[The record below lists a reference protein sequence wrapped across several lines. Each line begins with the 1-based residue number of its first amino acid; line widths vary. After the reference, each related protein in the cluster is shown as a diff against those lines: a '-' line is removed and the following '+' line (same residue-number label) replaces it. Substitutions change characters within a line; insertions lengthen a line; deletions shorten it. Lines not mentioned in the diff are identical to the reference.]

1 MRAMASARSA
11 AAAASLRR
19 WAVAGLAL
27 LCAPA
32 PVWAQEGGRRSEVDA
47 RGEPRIFTLNQ
58 DREAAQRAQRLDGHL
73 TAGRFERAFD
83 ELERLLADHGGD
95 VLPLTFSQDP
105 PGQRPSLQPRHLGAA
120 AWATAQLERL
130 PPAGLAEYER
140 RFGSAAELALEAA
153 LGAGDGAALAALLAR
168 WPVARASQRAALA
181 LGDLELARGHRG
193 TAAHWWQRA
202 ESLALRLGIE
212 GQTPA
217 LALRRAALESLPGGQ
232 RRSAELRLPGEGE
245 TIGELPSG
253 TLERWRIDLPPGPFN
268 GLGARTD
275 FFNVIPVIHG
285 ERVYV
290 NTTLELICCDAFSG
304 QELWSSGEPAGW
316 ERLGRA
322 ARSDFFRGLDYEGL
336 LAAPAAAEGVVVAA
350 LQIPFSIHDNEDI
363 EGLTIMRRLPQ
374 RRLFAF
380 DARSG
385 RRLWSHECPPDWDG
399 GPLPDFE
406 QEMAVAGPPA
416 IREGL
421 VLVPCVR
428 MEGRVKLHVA
438 AYDLWSGRLVWQTQV
453 VTGQR
458 ELNMFNRHER
468 EYSAPPVRI
477 EGERVLVATQL
488 GTLAALDLFT
498 GRILWQAL
506 YDQIPLPGTHGYL
519 TVERRRVWRNAP
531 PLVADGL
538 VLCTP
543 IDSEDLIGVEL
554 DSGRTRL
561 SVSNELLRPRNSG
574 GRAVDLLLGADSE
587 RLWLG
592 GTWLVGWRRP
602 GGLASQTRLV
612 PGQPLHRFEPEE
624 LLPGPASSEGP
635 RMLFNGQRLLVPSLD
650 GVDVFDPLDG
660 QLRSAEGLA
669 MGLSDV
675 GNLALGDGLL
685 ISASG
690 SHLSGFLDPAVIE
703 RRTRE
708 RYLAAPQDAGAALA
722 LARLLAQRAADRA
735 AAAPSAALALLA
747 ELRSVLEPLRGRGEI
762 DQELARGRLAEARL
776 HALQGDA
783 ARATLLFS
791 EAADL
796 SLDLPQRLQAL
807 LALEENLRYRDP
819 AAWEA
824 LLDRLTRECGRLAV
838 PAEHLGEARWLEF
851 AGDAD
856 NLGPGPVRVSTWC
869 AVQRALQRER
879 ESAFEAAVL
888 AWQALVETPESSGE
902 GLAQRA
908 AARIGRLIELLGREL
923 YAPVEARAEA
933 LLASLTGPEAPSAA
947 ARGMALEELIRRYP
961 FSKAAESARGLRLD
975 WALESDDPAAL
986 ARSVSELWPPESEGS
1001 WSPRAVELLVDLAIG
1016 LGRAGNTSF
1025 ERAALA
1031 RAARELPEA
1040 LCRRAPYQ
1048 GWRLDDLA
1056 RALEQNAAPEP
1067 EAPRFDQNLALAAIF
1082 PGQHAVLGRL
1092 RLESGELLYLWRQGR
1107 LEAFPEGRPG
1117 EARFSQPVSVD
1128 GRGLDAGGR
1137 ALLARTATGGRVVL
1151 AGDDGLLALDAASG
1165 ATAWRFEL
1173 GERAAAAPSLALAEG
1188 LVLVLE
1194 RPGRGPQRLHALDL
1208 ASGAPVWVREL
1219 PSDGNWIGPTAAGDH
1234 ALVFDRPFALPARA
1248 RAVDLFSGRLG
1259 STIELPVGLPPQL
1272 PQQAFVQGDLLV
1284 VPHFQDGFV
1293 GLYDLLSGRLLS
1305 RVECGPGCDLFS
1317 LVRHGPRCFVVGLPS
1332 SFSEAERGGRVAELE
1347 FDSGRL
1353 RDIERLAS
1361 SDVPIGLRRGATL
1374 QLEQP
1379 WLFVVS
1385 NPPGARRTPLLALDL
1400 ASGRRWSAALPV
1412 GHATLYDADWTL
1424 PAVSQGAVALS
1435 YGVRDEN
1442 SLRRRFVRLEFY
1454 ELASGRKLDSR
1465 MLSDDFPEARE
1476 IRLFGSGQNLWISSV
1491 TNSGRQDR
1499 IDLLERP
1506 KEPR

>member
-1 MRAMASARSA
+1 MAFARSA
-11 AAAASLRR
+11 PAAARLRR
-19 WAVAGLAL
+19 WAAAALAL
-27 LCAPA
+27 LGAASPGL
-32 PVWAQEGGRRSEVDA
+32 PQEDEPRSRADL
-47 RGEPRIFTLNQ
+47 RGEPRIFTLNE

-73 TAGRFERAFD
+73 TAGRYERAFD

-95 VLPLTFSQDP
+95 VLPLTFSVEP
-105 PGQRPSLQPRHLGAA
+105 AGQRPSLQPRHLGAA
-120 AWATAQLERL
+120 AWAAAQLERL
-130 PPAGLAEYER
+130 PAAGLAAYEQ
-140 RFGSAAELALEAA
+140 RFGAAAQTALEQA
-153 LGAGDGAALAALLAR
+153 LADGDAGALAAMLSR
-168 WPVARASQRAALA
+168 WPAARASLRAALA
-181 LGDLELARGHRG
+181 LGDLELSRGHRG
-193 TAAHWWQRA
+193 AASTWWERA
-202 ESLALRLGIE
+202 ERLGARLGLE
-212 GQTPA
+212 DQAAA
-217 LALRRAALESLPGGQ
+217 LARRRAALSGLPAGV
-232 RRSAELRLPGEGE
+232 RRSAGMRLSGEGE
-245 TIGELPSG
+245 SAGELPSG
-253 TLERWRIDLPPGPFN
+253 SLERWRVELPPGPFN

-275 FFNVIPVIHG
+275 HFNIVPILHG
-285 ERVYV
+285 ERVFV
-290 NTTLELICCDAFSG
+290 NTTLELLCCDAYSG
-304 QELWSSGEPAGW
+304 QQLWSSGEPAGW

-336 LAAPAAAEGVVVAA
+336 LAAPAVAEGVAVAA

-380 DARSG
+380 DSRSG

-406 QEMAVAGPPA
+406 QEMAVAGPPS
-416 IREGL
+416 ISEGL

-488 GTLAALDLFT
+488 GTLAALDLFS

-531 PLVADGL
+531 PVVADGL

-554 DSGRTRL
+554 HSGRTRL
-561 SVSNELLRPRNSG
+561 SVSNDLLRPRNSG
-574 GRAVDLLLGADSE
+574 GRAVDLLLGADRE

-592 GTWLVGWRRP
+592 GHWLVGWRRP
-602 GGLASQTRLV
+602 GGLASDTRLV
-612 PGQPLHRFEPEE
+612 PGQPVHRYEPEE
-624 LLPGPASSEGP
+624 LLPGPSTSEGP
-635 RMLFNGQRLLVPSLD
+635 RMLFNGRRLLVPSLD

-660 QLRSAEGLA
+660 QLRAGEGLA
-669 MGLSDV
+669 MGTPDV

-690 SHLSGFLDPAVIE
+690 GHLCGFLDPGVIE

-708 RYLAAPQDAGAALA
+708 RHLADPADAAAALA
-722 LARLLAQRAADRA
+722 LARLLGQRAADRA
-735 AAAPSAALALLA
+735 DAAPQAALALLA
-747 ELRSVLEPLRGRGEI
+747 ELRAVLEPLRGRGEV
-762 DQELARGRLAEARL
+762 DLELARGRLAEARL
-776 HALQGDA
+776 VALQGDA
-783 ARATLLFS
+783 QRATELFT

-796 SLDLPQRLQAL
+796 SLDLPQRLEAL
-807 LALEENLRYRDP
+807 LALEETLRYRDP
-819 AAWEA
+819 VAWEA
-824 LLDRLTRECGRLAV
+824 LLERLVRECGRLAV
-838 PAEHLGEARWLEF
+838 PRPHLGEARWLEF
-851 AGDAD
+851 AGSAEA
-856 NLGPGPVRVSTWC
+856 LGDRPVRVASWC

-879 ESAFEAAVL
+879 ESDFEAAVIG
-888 AWQALVETPESSGE
+888 WQALVEAPESSG
-902 GLAQRA
+902 GALAQRA
-908 AARIGRLIELLGREL
+908 AARIGRLIDLLGAEL

-933 LLASLTGPEAPSAA
+933 ALAELSGPGAPATEG
-947 ARGMALEELIRRYP
+947 RGAALEELIRRYP
-961 FSKAAESARGLRLD
+961 FSRAAENARRLRLD
-975 WALESDDPAAL
+975 WALESDDPEAL
-986 ARSVSELWPPESEGS
+986 ARSVAELWPQESEGV
-1001 WSPRAVELLVDLAIG
+1001 WSPGAVELLVDLAIG

-1031 RAARELPEA
+1031 RAAEEFPEA

-1056 RALEQNAAPEP
+1056 RALAQNAEPEP
-1067 EAPRFDQNLALAAIF
+1067 RLPRFDQNVALAAIF
-1082 PGQHAVLGRL
+1082 PGLHAVLGRL
-1092 RLESGELLYLWRQGR
+1092 RLPQGELLYLWRQGR
-1107 LEAFPEGRPG
+1107 IEAYPEGRPG
-1117 EARFSQPVSVD
+1117 EARFSQPVGVD
-1128 GRGLDAGGR
+1128 GRGLEGGGR
-1137 ALLARTATGGRVVL
+1137 FALGATATGGRLVL
-1151 AGDDGLLALDAASG
+1151 ASEEGLLALDAASG
-1165 ATAWRFEL
+1165 AQAWRFALE
-1173 GERAAAAPSLALAEG
+1173 ERAAAAPSLALADG
-1188 LVLVLE
+1188 LVLLLE
-1194 RPGRGPQRLHALDL
+1194 RPGRSPQRLHALDL
-1208 ASGAPVWVREL
+1208 ASGATVWVREL
-1219 PSDGNWIGPTAAGDH
+1219 PSDGNWIGPTASGAH
-1234 ALVFDRPFALPARA
+1234 AVVFDRPFAQPARA

-1259 STIELPVGLPPQL
+1259 GSVELPVGLPPQL

-1305 RVECGPGCDLFS
+1305 RIETGPGCDLFS
-1317 LVRHGPRCFVVGLPS
+1317 VLRHGNRCFVVGLPS

-1347 FDSGRL
+1347 FSSGRL
-1353 RDIERLAS
+1353 RDIERLAG

-1374 QLEQP
+1374 TLEQP

-1424 PAVSQGAVALS
+1424 PAVGQDSVALI

-1476 IRLFGSGQNLWISSV
+1476 IRLVGFGPHLWISSV

-1499 IDLLERP
+1499 LDLLEP
-1506 KEPR
+1506 PTQPR